1 MKIVITGASG
11 YLGGRLIS
19 HLAQD
24 TSNEI
29 IAASRQSLAVELPI
43 KSHHI
48 NWLDNDSILNLCKEA
63 DVIIH
68 LASKSDRESEVNY
81 QSALLENG
89 LSSLKLME
97 AAEANKVGRFIYMSS
112 IKVFGSR
119 QSGLLDENTPAH
131 PQSSYGI
138 THKLVEDYLLA
149 KHLKGT
155 IEGVVLRLSNAVGTP
170 NNLSDNLWGLIGN
183 DFCRQAATNG
193 EIVLNSSGEA
203 WRNFIAIKD
212 IEKAFDTLLKAPAN
226 SLQDGIFNIGSSQ
239 PMRIIDLAKLIAERA
254 EVLWTKKINL
264 RHPRA
269 ISFNDPPTL
278 DWKIDKLCSLGW
290 RPGENTLVEEIDNT
304 LKFCNQ
310 HFGP

>member
-24 TSNEI
+24 ASHEI
-29 IAASRQSLAVELPI
+29 IAASRQSLAVESPI

-48 NWLDNDSILNLCKEA
+48 NWLDNDSILNLCKET

-68 LASKSDRESEVNY
+68 LASKNERESEADY

-97 AAEANKVGRFIYMSS
+97 AAETNSVRRFIYMSS
-112 IKVFGSR
+112 IKVFGS
-119 QSGLLDENTPAH
+119 QHSGLLDENTPAH

-155 IEGVVLRLSNAVGTP
+155 IEGVVLRLSNAVGAP
-170 NNLSDNLWGLIGN
+170 NNLSDNLWSLIGN
-183 DFCRQAATNG
+183 DFCRQAATIG
-193 EIVLNSSGEA
+193 EITLNSSGDT

-212 IEKAFDTLLKAPAN
+212 IEKAFDTLLTAPAN
-226 SLQDGIFNIGSSQ
+226 SLQEGVFNLGSSQ
-239 PMRIIDLAKLIAERA
+239 PMRIIDLARLIAERA
-254 EVLWTKKINL
+254 ELLWNKKINL
-264 RHPRA
+264 KHPQA
-269 ISFNDPPTL
+269 ISFAEPPTL
-278 DWKIDKLCSLGW
+278 NWKIDKLCNLGW
-290 RPGENTLVEEIDNT
+290 QPGENTLVEEIDNT
-304 LKFCNQ
+304 LRFCNQ